1 MYGINNVHGL
11 HNENYLVLLSR
22 INICKQQ
29 FDCIKK
35 YTSNKKN
42 SIMQKMIKSIT
53 ENYNL
58 QEAQIFKPE
67 NSYKRSNIFSYLF

>member
-11 HNENYLVLLSR
+11 QNENYSVLVSR
-22 INICKQQ
+22 ISICKQQ

-58 QEAQIFKPE
+58 HEAQIFKSE
-67 NSYKRSNIFSYLF
+67 NSYKRNNIFSYLF

>member
-1 MYGINNVHGL
+1 
-11 HNENYLVLLSR
+11 
-22 INICKQQ
+22 
-29 FDCIKK
+29 
-35 YTSNKKN
+35 
-42 SIMQKMIKSIT
+42 MIKSIT